1 MLYIFSLTVIHYGH
15 LSCFFFNAFIVIVK
29 RFKTL
34 FQEEMALKQFFLLL
48 LSIVTV
54 CVFPLD
60 MSQWCCPLLKQNSV
74 NKTIV

>member
-1 MLYIFSLTVIHYGH
+1 MVISLV
-15 LSCFFFNAFIVIVK
+15 FFFNAFIVIVK

-60 MSQWCCPLLKQNSV
+60 MSQWFCPLLKQNSV